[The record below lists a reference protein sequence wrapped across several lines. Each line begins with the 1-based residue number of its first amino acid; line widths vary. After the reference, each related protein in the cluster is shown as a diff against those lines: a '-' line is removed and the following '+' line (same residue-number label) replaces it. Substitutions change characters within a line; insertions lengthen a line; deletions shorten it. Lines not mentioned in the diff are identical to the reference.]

1 MDVTLLLRTVGV
13 GVIVA
18 VANQILQRAGRDDQ
32 AVLVSVVGVVVVLLM
47 LVGEIGSLF
56 DSVRSVFGL

>member
-1 MDVTLLLRTVGV
+1 MGVTLLLRTVGV